1 MIVIFGFFWHKKVSF
16 IIGMLL
22 MKQQSSVLKKV
33 LVAGG
38 ATFAMFFGSGNLVF
52 PIGVGFQA
60 GSSYWVIA
68 TFALTLSA
76 VLFPFLGL
84 VSITLLNGSLTRF
97 YRWIGKYLAFIL
109 PLFIILLLGPFGVAP
124 RCLVVAHGAWQS
136 ISPTT
141 PAWAF
146 SLCALVLIWFANQ
159 GNTKI
164 IDIIGRYFT
173 PFKLGSLLIVIG
185 WALYF
190 ALSQPVP
197 EKAVVSESMNA
208 FTAFKLGFLGGYN
221 TMDLM
226 GAIFFGVSI
235 MEYCKDKNSSAL
247 STLKRSISAHFLG
260 VFLLFII
267 YVALVYL
274 GVSFSGILSGVAS
287 ERMLPVIVHH
297 TMGTASDYVV
307 SITLVIACLTT
318 AVALVSV
325 STDYVCN
332 KIPLLKKR
340 KQLTLLVSLG
350 IMLVL
355 ASTGFS
361 GIASFLGP
369 ILSWVYPIF
378 IGLVVINL
386 FDFALTKL
394 RTPKTIDVEGN
405 FAQIP
410 MKNDP

>member
-1 MIVIFGFFWHKKVSF
+1 
-16 IIGMLL
+16 
-22 MKQQSSVLKKV
+22 MKQNSSVFKKV

-52 PIGVGFQA
+52 PIGVGFQS
-60 GSSYWVIA
+60 GPSYWLIA
-68 TFALTLSA
+68 TLALTLSA

-84 VSITLLNGSLTRF
+84 VSITLLQGSLSRF
-97 YRWIGKYLAFIL
+97 YRWIGKYMAFIL

-136 ISPTT
+136 ISPAT

-146 SLCALVLIWFANQ
+146 SLGALVLIWFANQ

-164 IDIIGRYFT
+164 IDIIGKYFT
-173 PFKLGSLLIVIG
+173 PFKLGSLLLVIG

-190 ALSQPVP
+190 AISKPISEPV
-197 EKAVVSESMNA
+197 VVSESMNA
-208 FTAFKLGFLGGYN
+208 FKAFKLGFLGGYN

-235 MEYCKDKNSSAL
+235 MDYCKDDKKSGTNDSSL
-247 STLKRSISAHFLG
+247 LKKAISAQFLG
-260 VFLLFII
+260 VLLLFII
-267 YVALVYL
+267 YIALVYL
-274 GVSFSGILSGVAS
+274 GVSFSGILSGVPS
-287 ERMLPVIVHH
+287 ERMLPVIVHR

-307 SITLVIACLTT
+307 SLTLVIACLTT

-332 KIPLLKKR
+332 KIPFLQKR
-340 KQLTLLVSLG
+340 RQLTLLSSLG

-369 ILSWVYPIF
+369 ILSWVYPVF
-378 IGLVVINL
+378 IALVIINL
-386 FDFALTKL
+386 ADYALSKL
-394 RTPKTIDVEGN
+394 FTRAPKAAENALVE
-405 FAQIP
+405 AP
-410 MKNDP
+410 VSKNENA